1 MKEKIDAILQN
12 KSNVTSTEA
21 ELSILYILYWDH
33 V

>member
-1 MKEKIDAILQN
+1 MKEKMDAILQN
-12 KSNVTSTEA
+12 KTNGTSTEG